1 MRYTS
6 GSTGTPK
13 GVLVPRRGVLNVLH
27 SFDAMVRGS
36 SERGARK
43 ILATTTYCFDISVL
57 EIFWPLCF
65 GFSLFL
71 VSANTARNGPRLARL
86 LESQG
91 ADLLQGTPA
100 LWRSLV
106 AAGWQGHPG
115 LSAICG
121 GEAFPVS
128 LVKPLQMAAGAG
140 VWNAYGPTEAT
151 IWATTYAFESSSLLA
166 FESSSAQSVPNQIE
180 PGFDASVPIG
190 LPLPNVRLCMEQVEE
205 ARVEESADGSGE
217 LLVGGIGVALGYHCR
232 PELTAK
238 SFVQRSGGFQFLGR
252 IDQQVKFRGFRI
264 ELGEIES
271 VLERHPAVLAAIAAL
286 SSMYGALGCF
296 GERERVLRRMDQKE
310 ISLAKLWRDLALL
323 LSTLV
328 PTLQRFH
335 PSIEAATWPFYETLK
350 EKGEEVEIVFVSG
363 DKSQE
368 EFQDWHLLCQLSDSL
383 GEVKVPEFST
393 FESQEYFQNHH
404 GDWLAVDFG
413 AKKEMQELSQHFGIE
428 GIPSLI
434 VLDHKGKAIT
444 SIEGRNDVASARTPE
459 AGNSLLGKQPPRQG

>member
-151 IWATTYAFESSSLLA
+151 IWATTYAFESS
-166 FESSSAQSVPNQIE
+166 
-180 PGFDASVPIG
+180 FDASVPIG

-238 SFVQRSGGFQFLGR
+238 SFVQRSGGCVYRTGDLVCLGEGGFQFLGR

-286 SSMYGALGCF
+286 SSMPA
-296 GERERVLRRMDQKE
+296 
-310 ISLAKLWRDLALL
+310 
-323 LSTLV
+323 
-328 PTLQRFH
+328 PTLLAFVQCNMDIEVPK
-335 PSIEAATWPFYETLK
+335 PSVFRSHLAAALP
-350 EKGEEVEIVFVSG
+350 
-363 DKSQE
+363 
-368 EFQDWHLLCQLSDSL
+368 
-383 GEVKVPEFST
+383 
-393 FESQEYFQNHH
+393 
-404 GDWLAVDFG
+404 
-413 AKKEMQELSQHFGIE
+413 
-428 GIPSLI
+428 
-434 VLDHKGKAIT
+434 
-444 SIEGRNDVASARTPE
+444 AS
-459 AGNSLLGKQPPRQG
+459 S